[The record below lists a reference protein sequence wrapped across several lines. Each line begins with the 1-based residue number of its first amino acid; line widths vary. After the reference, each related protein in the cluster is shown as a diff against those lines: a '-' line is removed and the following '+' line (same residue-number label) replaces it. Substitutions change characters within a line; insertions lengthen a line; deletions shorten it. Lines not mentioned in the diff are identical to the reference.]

1 MRRWRWIAAFVAVL
15 LLGGFAFGRL
25 RAPTRAQVAPPE
37 APPVPVEVA
46 LVARQTVERTV
57 DVSGSL
63 TSARVAEVF
72 ARQAG
77 PVARVLVSD
86 GARVSAGQPLVVLDG
101 SQAAIRVRQAAAA
114 VEVAEARVALLLAG
128 ARRQERLQAA
138 DAVRQAEIGLEGTR
152 TNLAHARVTLQTAQ
166 TNLARMEQLF
176 RDGAV
181 AQAQVDQARWE
192 TDRAR
197 AQVESAEAQVR
208 SAEAAVHA
216 VRQQQSLVETGP
228 RPEEVQAAR
237 AQLAQAQALLLEARQ
252 ALAEMAIRAPFAG
265 RVARLQVSPGDFVS
279 SGEFGS
285 VPVVVV
291 YDDRAL
297 EAEVTVGEREA
308 ALVRPGQPATL
319 RPETA
324 GSGALAAVVKT
335 VTPLADVR
343 SRAVTVRLRI
353 SGGSATNAAVL
364 FPGSFVR
371 GAIIVERRP
380 GALTV
385 PRAALRGDGRPVV
398 WVVENGAIVV
408 RPVTTGLT
416 AGNRVEIITGMRESE
431 EVVTL
436 GPESLVAGTRVTVK
450 RRGQR

>member
-1 MRRWRWIAAFVAVL
+1 VRRWIWIVLVVAVL

-25 RAPTRAQVAPPE
+25 RGPTRAQVAPPE

-46 LVARQTVERTV
+46 AVTRQTVERTV

-63 TSARVAEVF
+63 TSARVAEIF
-72 ARQAG
+72 ARQSG

-86 GARVSAGQPLVVLDG
+86 GAQVSAGQPLVVLD
-101 SQAAIRVRQAAAA
+101 SAQASIRVRQAAAA
-114 VEVAEARVALLLAG
+114 VDAAEARVALLVAG
-128 ARRQERLQAA
+128 ARRQERLQVA
-138 DAVRQAEIGLEGTR
+138 DGVRQAESALAVAQ
-152 TNLAHARVTLQTAQ
+152 TNLAHARVTLQTMQ
-166 TNLARMEQLF
+166 TALARMEQLF

-181 AQAQVDQARWE
+181 SQSQVDQARWE

-208 SAEAAVHA
+208 SAESALSAA
-216 VRQQQSLVETGP
+216 RQQQSLVEAGA

-237 AQLAQAQALLLEARQ
+237 AQLVQAQAVLAEARQ
-252 ALAEMAIRAPFAG
+252 AMAEMTIRAPFAG
-265 RVARLQVSPGDFVS
+265 RVARVQVSPGDFVS

-285 VPVVVV
+285 VPIAVV

-319 RPETA
+319 RPEIGG
-324 GSGALAAVVKT
+324 GSALAAVVKT

-353 SGGSATNAAVL
+353 SDGTAPSL
-364 FPGSFVR
+364 LPGSFVR
-371 GAIIVERRP
+371 GVIVVQRRS
-380 GALTV
+380 GVLTV
-385 PRAALRGDGRPVV
+385 PRAALRGDERPVV
-398 WVVENGAIVV
+398 WVVQNGAIAV

-416 AGNRVEIITGMRESE
+416 AGNRVEIITGLREGD

-436 GPESLVAGTRVTVK
+436 GPERLAAGTRVTVT
-450 RRGQR
+450 RREQR